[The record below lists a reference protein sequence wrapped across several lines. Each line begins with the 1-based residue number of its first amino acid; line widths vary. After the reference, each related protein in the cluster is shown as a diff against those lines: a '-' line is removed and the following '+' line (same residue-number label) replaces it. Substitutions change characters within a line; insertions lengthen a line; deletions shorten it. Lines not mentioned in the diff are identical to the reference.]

1 MSAASI
7 SLVNFGIHSFA
18 LALLGW
24 VIVRIV
30 IRDALRRSHAAFLA
44 VLFSLIGAFDI
55 GFWPFPY
62 AAEKAPV
69 WTAVHQTLESNWRVV
84 VTPSVSES
92 PMSPIAVQAPPAWKM
107 DDVIKAAR
115 WLYWVIAGVL
125 LLRLL
130 IQSCRMQ
137 WWAWRLRYLKQ
148 HEIEALPE
156 VAPLGRLRVVESDAT
171 PCVAGWFPP
180 VIALPASA
188 FGSLSPQ
195 EWRWIL
201 RHEAEHLR
209 RADTVAALIQ
219 GIIRALLWWNPFVH
233 ALIECHARATEEVCD
248 AAALND
254 VQESEAY
261 SDFLLGWAAKP
272 SFQPACVMPIAS
284 SVPARRLKA
293 RLIALMEA
301 RGVRKRIGAFF
312 VLACLI
318 GVLALPMLVASL
330 GITTAAAQEP
340 VPAKE
345 KADNGEL
352 ITRIFRVPPEIA
364 TQARLAKE
372 WLQQRGVA
380 FPEGALAVANRA
392 TSQLI
397 VKNTQTQ
404 LDKVAAV
411 VAEASTILPQVYVSG
426 RIIVA
431 NQFYGEHGGTLS
443 SQQLRDVLHLVSSTK
458 GLDLMSTPAVT
469 MKLGTQAV
477 MEMLYEGPPGESR
490 KFAGTSIELE
500 VQPKANG
507 RVEATIKPSFGTR
520 HGEIMLNLE
529 DGKNVDWHSVTIL
542 GSEARAQ
549 VESGET
555 LVAHLPVGKRCV
567 TTLITLRAL
576 RPDGQF
582 ATGGFGEKINLMA
595 KAQPAP
601 DKSSANNFDAKAKE
615 ADKANAAMDANM
627 EAKRVYLSVKVLDA
641 KQPEDVGASFDL
653 LMAGALGTPAS
664 GAAPPAPP
672 MGVVKRPDLY
682 TVQGVFTDPQFQVVI
697 RALSQKEGMTMST
710 LKSASVKSGEFQDFT
725 IPEAHD
731 GGRVIVAPQIG
742 ADGSTLEL
750 TIRILSASATTASH
764 ALRTSITV
772 WDGQTVVVGG
782 LVKEDGTVN
791 HSRLFF
797 ITAQIIDPSGK
808 TQDKP
813 ASK

>member
-7 SLVNFGIHSFA
+7 SFLNFGIHSLA

-24 VIVRIV
+24 VIVRFV

-55 GFWPFPY
+55 GFWSFPY
-62 AAEKAPV
+62 VAEKAPV

-84 VTPSVSES
+84 VTPSTPESKTASEVAKAS
-92 PMSPIAVQAPPAWKM
+92 TAPAWKM
-107 DDVIKAAR
+107 DDIIQAAR
-115 WLYWVIAGVL
+115 WLYGVVAGVL

-130 IQSCRMQ
+130 AQSCGMQ
-137 WWAWRLRYLKQ
+137 RWAWRLRYLKQ
-148 HEIEALPE
+148 QEIDALPE
-156 VAPLGRLRVVESDAT
+156 VVPLGRLRVVEGDAT

-180 VIALPASA
+180 VIALPSSA
-188 FGSLSPQ
+188 FGTLPPQ
-195 EWRWIL
+195 QWRWIL

-209 RADTVAALIQ
+209 RADTAAALIQ
-219 GIIRALLWWNPFVH
+219 GIIRALLWWNPVVH
-233 ALIECHARATEEVCD
+233 ALVECHARATEEVCD
-248 AAALND
+248 AAALD
-254 VQESEAY
+254 RPQESNDY
-261 SDFLLGWAAKP
+261 SNFLLGWAAKP

-318 GVLALPMLVASL
+318 CVLALPMLVASL

-340 VPAKE
+340 AATNE
-345 KADNGEL
+345 KPDNGEL
-352 ITRIFRVPPEIA
+352 ITRVFRVPPEIA
-364 TQARLAKE
+364 TKARVAKE
-372 WLQQRGVA
+372 WLKEQGIA
-380 FPEGALAVANRA
+380 FPEGATAVSNRVTA
-392 TSQLI
+392 QII
-397 VKNTQTQ
+397 VRNTRTQ

-411 VAEASTILPQVYVSG
+411 VAEASTILPQVHVTG
-426 RIIVA
+426 RVIVA

-443 SQQLRDVLHLVSSTK
+443 SLQLRDVLHSVSSTK
-458 GLDLMSTPAVT
+458 GVDLMSTPAVS
-469 MKLGTQAV
+469 MKIGTQAV
-477 MEMLYEGPPGESR
+477 MEMLYEGPPGEPR
-490 KFAGTSIELE
+490 KFAGTSIELG
-500 VQPKANG
+500 VLPKADG
-507 RVEATIKPSFGTR
+507 RVEASIKPSFGTR

-529 DGKNVDWHSVTIL
+529 DGKNVDWPSVTIL
-542 GSEARAQ
+542 SSEARAQ
-549 VESGET
+549 VQSGET
-555 LVAHLPVGKRCV
+555 VVTHLPVGKRCV

-601 DKSSANNFDAKAKE
+601 VKSSADDFDAKAKE
-615 ADKANAAMDANM
+615 ADKANAAMDA
-627 EAKRVYLSVKVLDA
+627 KRVHLSVKVLDA
-641 KQPEDVGASFDL
+641 KQSKDAGMPFDL
-653 LMAGALGTPAS
+653 LIAGALGTPAS

-682 TVQGVFTDPQFQVVI
+682 TVQGVFTDSQFQVVL
-697 RALSQKEGMTMST
+697 RALSQKKGMTMST
-710 LKSASVKSGEFQDFT
+710 LKSASVKSDEFQDFT
-725 IPEAHD
+725 IPDAHD
-731 GGRVIVAPQIG
+731 GGRMILAPQIG
-742 ADGSTLEL
+742 ADGSSIEL
-750 TIRILSASATTASH
+750 TIRILSTTATPASH

-782 LVKEDGTVN
+782 MVKEDGGIN
-791 HSRLFF
+791 QSRLFF
-797 ITAQIIDPSGK
+797 ITPQIIDPSGEA
-808 TQDKP
+808 QDKP